1 MASAELLLIACIVLG
16 CIISTFGRAY
26 IVCRRELSTFWKLIL
41 VAIFIEIALQA
52 VGALSL
58 PVGPVLRW
66 GAVFRYGLIGLAVLK
81 LVRAI
86 WADGKAMTEEPTAA
100 ERGPEGQ

>member
-1 MASAELLLIACIVLG
+1 MASANLLLIACIVLG

-26 IVCRRELSTFWKLIL
+26 IIRRRELSIFWRLIL
-41 VAIFIEIALQA
+41 AAIFIEIALQA

-66 GAVFRYGLIGLAVLK
+66 GAVLRYGLIGLAVLK

-86 WADGKAMTEEPTAA
+86 WSDGKAVTKQPTAA